1 MHQAQILILYFF
13 FLCFQLF
20 LQLRQLAVLK
30 LSGLIQI
37 VLLLGRSNITVH
49 LLNLF
54 AESRKMGNRILFIL
68 PLCLLA
74 GKLVMQLCQIFLQ
87 IRQTLLA

>member
-37 VLLLGRSNITVH
+37 ILLLGSGNIAVH
-49 LLNLF
+49 LLNLL
-54 AESRKMGNRILFIL
+54 AESGKMGNGILFIL

-74 GKLVMQLCQIFLQ
+74 GKLVMQLCQIFL
-87 IRQTLLA
+87 